1 MRSSRRATRPA
12 RSCSPSKSGCKTVAS
27 GPEREASTAAQRTD
41 GTRNPA
47 GFAVK
52 HMLVSTT
59 HGQFDTVAG
68 KVEIDDADLTR
79 CRIDVTIQAASV
91 DTRNAKRD
99 EHLRSADFFDVAK
112 YPLITFKSSHFEKAA
127 DGRLLAIGN
136 LTIHGVTRPVT
147 LTVDSI
153 APPSK
158 ALSGNT
164 VRGASATGKLF
175 RKDFGLVWNK
185 TLDTGGVA
193 VGGEVEVTIDGEVVE
208 QRKSAAN

>member
-1 MRSSRRATRPA
+1 GEHTTVL
-12 RSCSPSKSGCKTVAS
+12 PSVW
-27 GPEREASTAAQRTD
+27 Q
-41 GTRNPA
+41 
-47 GFAVK
+47 FA
-52 HMLVSTT
+52 
-59 HGQFDTVAG
+59 TVAG
-68 KVEIDDADLTR
+68 KEGSDDADLTR
-79 CRIDVTIQAASV
+79 CRIDVTIEAASV

-99 EHLRSADFFDVAK
+99 EHLRGADLFDVAK
-112 YPLITFKSSHFEKAA
+112 YPFITFKSSHFEKAA

-175 RKDFGLVWNK
+175 RKDFGLVWTK
-185 TLDTGGVA
+185 TLETGGSG
-193 VGGEVEVTIDGEVVE
+193 VGDEVELTIDVE
-208 QRKSAAN
+208 FVEETKSAAN

>member
-1 MRSSRRATRPA
+1 
-12 RSCSPSKSGCKTVAS
+12 
-27 GPEREASTAAQRTD
+27 
-41 GTRNPA
+41 
-47 GFAVK
+47 
-52 HMLVSTT
+52 
-59 HGQFDTVAG
+59 
-68 KVEIDDADLTR
+68 
-79 CRIDVTIQAASV
+79 
-91 DTRNAKRD
+91 D
-99 EHLRSADFFDVAK
+99 EHLRGADFFDVAK
-112 YPLITFKSSHFEKAA
+112 YPFITFKSSHFEKAA

-185 TLDTGGVA
+185 TLETGGVA
-193 VGGEVEVTIDGEVVE
+193 VGDEVELTIDVE
-208 QRKSAAN
+208 LVEETKAAANESRLCEFRRRRESENSERTRRWGERAGYAETQDAVRDAGSGSRD